1 MIRQLL
7 SSGHWSFSTTASVL
21 RCRVVVVVVTKDFLV
36 VVVNDTANVRH
47 TAVAYFHV
55 INIDLRLQ

>member
-21 RCRVVVVVVTKDFLV
+21 RCRVVVVTKDFLL

>member
-21 RCRVVVVVVTKDFLV
+21 RCRVVVVVTKDFLV
-36 VVVNDTANVRH
+36 VVVNDTANIRH
-47 TAVAYFHV
+47 PAVAYFHV